1 MKFYE
6 KYYNNNYDELITYYP
21 RFYRD
26 VFEMVEIL
34 KAHGRIMD
42 GIEGNIGQTY
52 FNGFIDYAD
61 EVTISKLEVF
71 LGIGLD
77 RNRTLEER
85 RRIVKSYFVGS
96 GKISASKII
105 QMIAVYTD
113 SPVSC
118 KLEPFD
124 DGGNNRLY
132 IEILNGEEE
141 TICTKD
147 ILAILSK
154 RIPAHLLFCL
164 ASRWIVEIPVPV
176 YSRSGLRMT
185 GEFYPRYN
193 VLPFLLDGK
202 ALLDGTYCLNGY
214 LTGETLDFYPVMLR
228 MIAGADWCTSA
239 TGTVGAQL
247 LFRPEIL
254 LELKNDAALRIWGAA
269 CTKAQTKS
277 RFYLQ
282 GNVNAGTQTSSQLT
296 TQGELKE
303 DISTSALPHAILGA
317 DATLSQEGALCM
329 GATVGEGCV
338 GEAGGTLTVEKDL
351 WLLDGSVMLD
361 GSRLLDAE
369 IYKEEI

>member
-239 TGTVGAQL
+239 TGTVRAQL
-247 LFRPEIL
+247 LFRPEIPI
-254 LELKNDAALRIWGAA
+254 EIKNDAALRIWGAA
-269 CTKAQTKS
+269 RAKTQAIN
-277 RFYLQ
+277 RFFLYGSVHKKIQ
-282 GNVNAGTQTSSQLT
+282 NGSQLVM
-296 TQGELKE
+296 QGIVKE
-303 DISTSALPHAILGA
+303 HMDTEASPQFIAETEVEIAQESALQA
-317 DATLSQEGALCM
+317 EGFVDC
-329 GATVGEGCV
+329 GVKTD
-338 GEAGGTLTVEKDL
+338 GTLIVEKDL
-351 WLLDGSVMLD
+351 WRLDGSVMLD
-361 GSRLLDAE
+361 GSRILDAE
-369 IYKEEI
+369 IYEEKI